1 MRGPDNPFRAVTHV
15 GVPDVSII
23 VPTYG
28 RPAQLRACLD
38 AIARLDGERVR
49 LEVIVVHDGG
59 YDAPPVLR
67 ASVGDGV
74 PLRLVT
80 QPHRGPGAAR
90 NAGAAVARG
99 RWLAFIDDD
108 CIPSPTWIS
117 ALARALETHPDRLLG
132 GPVVNGLPDNPF
144 ATSTQLIA
152 TYVTEYYAE
161 RRGSHRFFT
170 TNNLAVS
177 ADGFRELG
185 GFDTTIPSATAEDKE
200 FCDRWRA
207 RGYQMGWVPDAAVH
221 HFHHLSFRRFLRQHY
236 NYGRGLLHFHRMR
249 RKREGRGLV
258 PEPLTFYWNLLLYP
272 LTERAPG
279 RGWRFVPLL
288 MLSQIATGAGM
299 MKAVLAE
306 RLRRTPAPL
315 PSRKSEDQAG
325 G

>member
-1 MRGPDNPFRAVTHV
+1 V

-38 AIARLDGERVR
+38 GIARLGGERDR

-59 YDAPPVLR
+59 REELPPLG
-67 ASVGDGV
+67 ASVGEGV

-99 RWLAFIDDD
+99 RWLAFLDDD
-108 CIPSPTWIS
+108 CIPSSTWVS
-117 ALARALETHPDRLLG
+117 ALARALEAHPDRLLG

-152 TYVTEYYAE
+152 TYVTEYYAK

-170 TNNLAVS
+170 TNNLALS
-177 ADGFRELG
+177 ADRFRELG

-207 RGYQMGWVPDAAVH
+207 SGYQMGWVPEATVQ
-221 HFHHLSFRRFLRQHY
+221 HFHHLSFRKFLRQHY

-288 MLSQIATGAGM
+288 VLSQIATGAGM

-315 PSRKSEDQAG
+315 PSPQSEDHTGA
-325 G
+325 

>member
-1 MRGPDNPFRAVTHV
+1 MHV
-15 GVPDVSII
+15 GLPDVSII

-28 RPAQLRACLD
+28 RPTQLRACLD
-38 AIARLDGERVR
+38 GIARSDQSAHRV
-49 LEVIVVHDGG
+49 EVIVVHDGPEETTALG
-59 YDAPPVLR
+59 D
-67 ASVGDGV
+67 SVRDGV
-74 PLRLVT
+74 PLRQVT

-108 CIPSPTWIS
+108 CIPSATWIS
-117 ALARALETHPDRLLG
+117 ALARALEAHPDRLLG

-152 TYVTEYYAE
+152 AYVTEYYAE

-170 TNNLAVS
+170 TNNLAVC
-177 ADGFRELG
+177 ADRFRELG

-207 RGYQMGWVPDAAVH
+207 SGYQMGWVPEAAVH

-249 RKREGRGLV
+249 RKREGRGIV
-258 PEPLTFYWNLLLYP
+258 PEPLAFYWNLLLYP
-272 LTERAPG
+272 LTARAPG

-288 MLSQIATGAGM
+288 MLSQIATGVGM
-299 MKAVLAE
+299 LKAVLGE
-306 RLRRTPAPL
+306 RLRRTPAPS
-315 PSRKSEDQAG
+315 PSLEREDQAG
-325 G
+325 A